1 MTNPRL
7 LAISG
12 SFEGTSFALDK
23 SETSIGRDKANDIRI
38 PDRSISRR
46 HCLIKR
52 DDAGFTITDAGSF
65 NGTFINGGAVKTGA
79 LAHGDRVTL
88 GDVRFLFFEHE
99 AENERDEAQRIE
111 FASEI
116 SAGSTIRLEK
126 KDALYL
132 NSQQI
137 LRSLAPDETAARALN
152 ALLQLNVE
160 LGRRRDLESLQAAVF
175 DAIFDALPARRGALL
190 LLEENLDNISA
201 TFSRSRSGDAAA
213 NQPLVISRTVAEQ
226 VTREKTSLLCRNV
239 KTDSALGA
247 AESLLVSDI
256 GSLLSVPLMTG
267 EKIAGIIYLET
278 SRAAHGFDEDDLQFL
293 TAVAGIVSVVLENIR
308 HLEWLRSENRRLR
321 EEIRLE
327 HNMIGE
333 SAAMQKVFR
342 FIEKVARTDATVLVR
357 GESGTGKELVAGAIH
372 ENSPRFDQPFIAINC
387 AALTETLLESE
398 LFGHERGAFT
408 TAVTQKKG
416 KFELADGGTLFL
428 DEVGEMSLVTQ
439 VKLLRVL
446 QEREFERV
454 GGTRSIK
461 VDVRVIA
468 ATNRDLEAE
477 IKNGNF
483 RADLYYRLNVVELT
497 MPPLRARREDIP
509 LLASY
514 FVTKHSRKGSR
525 KISGISKEARELLV
539 NYDFPGNVREL
550 ENAVERAVVLGSSE
564 LILPEDLPETILE
577 TEPPAEVPVMEYQ
590 KAVNEMKKSLILKTL
605 EQAGGNYTEAAK
617 ILGLHPTN
625 LHRLIRTLNIKSLL
639 K

>member
-23 SETSIGRDKANDIRI
+23 TEISIGRDKANDIRI

-46 HCLIKR
+46 HCLIESNET
-52 DDAGFTITDAGSF
+52 GFTITDSGSF
-65 NGTFINGGAVKTGA
+65 NGTFVNGGAIKTGT
-79 LAHGDRVTL
+79 LNHGDRVTL

-99 AENERDEAQRIE
+99 TENEPGGANRIE

-116 SAGSTIRLEK
+116 NTGSTIRIERK
-126 KDALYL
+126 NTLYL
-132 NSQQI
+132 NSAQI
-137 LRSLAPDETAARALN
+137 LQSLAPNDTAARNLN

-160 LGRRRDLESLQAAVF
+160 LGKRRDLESLQKTVF
-175 DAIFDALPARRGALL
+175 DAIFEALPARTGAMLF
-190 LLEENLDNISA
+190 LEEDLENI
-201 TFSRSRSGDAAA
+201 TTVFSRSRSGDIE
-213 NQPLVISRTVAEQ
+213 NQPVVISRTVAEQ
-226 VTREKTSLLCRNV
+226 VVKDKTSLLCRNV

-247 AESLLVSDI
+247 AESLVASDVD
-256 GSLLSVPLMTG
+256 SLLCVPLMTG
-267 EKIAGIIYLET
+267 DRVAGLIYLET
-278 SRAAHGFDEDDLQFL
+278 NRAADGFDEDDLQF
-293 TAVAGIVSVVLENIR
+293 TAAVAGIVSIVLENIR
-308 HLEWLRSENRRLR
+308 HFEWLASENRRLR

-333 SAAMQKVFR
+333 SAAMQKVYR
-342 FIEKVARTDATVLVR
+342 FIEKVARTDATVLIR
-357 GESGTGKELVAGAIH
+357 GESGTGKELVANAVH
-372 ENSPRFDQPFIAINC
+372 ENSERADKSFIAINC

-408 TAVTQKKG
+408 GATAPKKG
-416 KFELADGGTLFL
+416 KFELADEGTIFL

-446 QEREFERV
+446 QERRFERV

-497 MPPLRARREDIP
+497 MPPLRERREDIP
-509 LLASY
+509 LLSDY
-514 FVTKHSRKGSR
+514 FVSKYSLKCNRKVT
-525 KISGISKEARELLV
+525 GISKEARTLLT

-550 ENAVERAVVLGSSE
+550 ENAVERAVVLGNSE

-577 TEPPAEVPVMEYQ
+577 TETPEVPVMEYQ
-590 KAVNEMKKSLILKTL
+590 KAVNEMKKNLILKTL
-605 EQAGGNYTEAAK
+605 EQADGNYTEAAK
-617 ILGLHPTN
+617 LLGLHPTN
-625 LHRLIRTLNIKSLL
+625 LHRLIRTLNIKALL

>member
-175 DAIFDALPARRGALL
+175 DAIFDALPARSGVLL

-372 ENSPRFDQPFIAINC
+372 ENSPRCDQPFIAINC

-483 RADLYYRLNVVELT
+483 RADLYYRLNVVELV